1 MQDSSTLDSLDMD
14 ELTYMMK
21 EGEMI
26 DENLTLHRLN
36 QIFVEANSGAE
47 EEGVDDDEDELVYE
61 EFVEVLT
68 MICDAKVPEEQ
79 RVQALVPL
87 AGLNLPAS
95 HMTQAPDEP
104 RTKPSIPQI
113 GQHSLGSTETETDVH
128 LVCKKEGLQTGK
140 DLSVF

>member
-68 MICDAKVPEEQ
+68 MICDAKVPEETRGGEPFEYTLHAWLQ
-79 RVQALVPL
+79 IVFIPKCKALL
-87 AGLNLPAS
+87 KLK
-95 HMTQAPDEP
+95 Q
-104 RTKPSIPQI
+104 K
-113 GQHSLGSTETETDVH
+113 GQLKS
-128 LVCKKEGLQTGK
+128 KI
-140 DLSVF
+140 